1 MEKLAWGEFY
11 QCLKPEL
18 LYPAFLQGW
27 NCCRSKVRA
36 LPSWLDEVLWELEEV
51 IQIAARYCDR
61 THGHG
66 DFDGFI
72 LLQKEDLTVILL
84 NICTDK
90 WQLHSITF
98 QWEHYSHNIGNGK
111 TFSCAFQPGD
121 DVWKEPIGGVRHRH
135 GESVKTGARQ
145 SPLRASNARRHR
157 NQEDNR
163 SGEAL
168 MLVSPI
174 PQRGGRKNKPPEQL
188 PSGLRGGLQV
198 RAFWAAHSPSGDPAL
213 PAPLRRERAPI
224 TSYYGSGQWNDV
236 PGN

>member
-18 LYPAFLQGW
+18 LYPGFLQGW

-36 LPSWLDEVLWELEEV
+36 LPSWLDKVLWELEEV

-72 LLQKEDLTVILL
+72 LLQKEDLRVILL

-135 GESVKTGARQ
+135 GESVKTG
-145 SPLRASNARRHR
+145 ST
-157 NQEDNR
+157 
-163 SGEAL
+163 
-168 MLVSPI
+168 
-174 PQRGGRKNKPPEQL
+174 PEQGDTETRRIIRTGERYC
-188 PSGLRGGLQV
+188 PSHPSHKGVEGRINPQSSCP
-198 RAFWAAHSPSGDPAL
+198 RAWEEDSK
-213 PAPLRRERAPI
+213 
-224 TSYYGSGQWNDV
+224 
-236 PGN
+236 